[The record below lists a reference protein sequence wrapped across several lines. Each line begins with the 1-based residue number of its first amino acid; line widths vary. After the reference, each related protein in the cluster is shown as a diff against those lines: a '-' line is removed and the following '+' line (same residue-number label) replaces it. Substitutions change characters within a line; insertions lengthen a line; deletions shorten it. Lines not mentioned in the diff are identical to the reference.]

1 MRKELVLLPVLL
13 VLILAAP
20 AFAAHESGPIGP
32 YNVSFDMN
40 TTSNYTVIVEAPTSG
55 ITSQG
60 ENFTRY
66 NLTVDSTDY
75 FLWLILTRYEEPMLA
90 NITANAYIVWNA
102 LLNAGADQPKLYQPL
117 IDGQPGVLGN
127 FRFEN
132 QDLGQGQIQTGR
144 SHRRGQLLTGWKSLR
159 GWCLS
164 GKNRLPRSYPPSHGR
179 LSGTC
184 SIPCT
189 WKSQKMKARPSTSLN
204 FSFAEKEAISPGP
217 GIDIRDPRAEKGPA
231 KSFKNSGIRL
241 DLFAGLRAMPNDVDC
256 MISCS

>member
-1 MRKELVLLPVLL
+1 MTDPFKTPGLLFHQKDEMDSGICVASMKSVAKVMRKELVLLPVLL

-40 TTSNYTVIVEAPTSG
+40 TTSNYTVIVEAPTRG

-66 NLTVDSTDY
+66 NLTVDGTDY

-132 QDLGQGQIQTGR
+132 QNLGQGQYKQGDLIVAASYSPDGR
-144 SHRRGQLLTGWKSLR
+144 VYEDGVYRGRTD
-159 GWCLS
+159 C
-164 GKNRLPRSYPPSHGR
+164 RL
-179 LSGTC
+179 
-184 SIPCT
+184 I
-189 WKSQKMKARPSTSLN
+189 ST
-204 FSFAEKEAISPGP
+204 FPWEV
-217 GIDIRDPRAEKGPA
+217 IRDMLNSLHVEVPRDEGARVNQ
-231 KSFKNSGIRL
+231 S
-241 DLFAGLRAMPNDVDC
+241 
-256 MISCS
+256 